1 MSEGHDIAVWFRE
14 NHSLTYS
21 RAQTVEG
28 FDFTDET
35 YIWVTAFVDL
45 DQDAFFLLDV
55 RTQHEGM
62 PEARDFLFVGVGV
75 TFGKRTPV
83 EWWTDNM
90 IHFNAPADDH
100 RERLRKG
107 LEWFAGRIEFW
118 TEDHAFASADKAGE
132 DA

>member
-1 MSEGHDIAVWFRE
+1 MNEGHAIAVWFRE
-14 NHSLTYS
+14 SHADTFTH
-21 RAQTVEG
+21 AQTCEG
-28 FDFTDET
+28 FDFDGDT
-35 YIWVTAFVDL
+35 YIWVMAFVDL

-62 PEARDFLFVGVGV
+62 PETRDFLFVGIGV
-75 TFGKRTPV
+75 TFGKSTPV

-90 IHFNAPADDH
+90 IHFSAPHDDH

-118 TEDHAFASADKAGE
+118 TEDHAFASRDIQGG
-132 DA
+132 D